1 MAAATAF
8 PRKSKTG
15 EADSREEGNVRINYL
30 AIVVA
35 AILYWLLG
43 GLWFAVLFSKQWMA
57 LEAFKPE
64 DIQRISPTIP
74 YIVSMIA
81 NLVIAFILAL
91 VCASQKADSAVKGAQ
106 TGILM
111 SVGFVATTTLT
122 TYLYEGRSFHLF
134 LINVGYIVVGMALM
148 GAVIGAWKK
157 KAA

>member
-8 PRKSKTG
+8 PRRST
-15 EADSREEGNVRINYL
+15 VRINYL
-30 AIVVA
+30 AIIVA

-43 GLWFAVLFSKQWMA
+43 GLWFAVLFGKQWMA

-91 VCASQKADSAVKGAQ
+91 VCASQKAE

-122 TYLYEGRSFHLF
+122 TYLYEGRPFNLF
-134 LINVGYIVVGMALM
+134 LINVGYIVVGLALM

>member
-8 PRKSKTG
+8 PRKSKRAKAIFARRST
-15 EADSREEGNVRINYL
+15 VRINYL
-30 AIVVA
+30 AIIVA

-43 GLWFAVLFSKQWMA
+43 ALWFGVLFSNQWMA
-57 LEAFKPE
+57 LEGFKAA
-64 DIQRISPTIP
+64 DLKNINPTIP

-91 VCASQKADSAVKGAQ
+91 VCATQKADSAVKGAQ

-111 SVGFVATTTLT
+111 GIGFVATTALS
-122 TYLYEGRSFHLF
+122 TYMFEGRPFHLY
-134 LINVGYIVVGMALM
+134 LINEGYPVVGLALM

>member
-1 MAAATAF
+1 MAAATTF
-8 PRKSKTG
+8 PRKSERAKRISARRST
-15 EADSREEGNVRINYL
+15 VRINYL
-30 AIVVA
+30 AIIVA

-91 VCASQKADSAVKGAQ
+91 VCASQKADTAVKGAQ

-122 TYLYEGRSFHLF
+122 TYLYEGRPFNLF

>member
-8 PRKSKTG
+8 PRKSKRAKGIFWRRST
-15 EADSREEGNVRINYL
+15 VRINYL

-35 AILYWLLG
+35 AILYFLLG
-43 GLWFAVLFSKQWMA
+43 GLWFGKLFNNQWVA
-57 LEAFKPE
+57 LEGFKAA
-64 DIQRISPTIP
+64 DLKNINPTIP

-91 VCASQKADSAVKGAQ
+91 VCATQKADSAVKGAQ

-111 SVGFVATTTLT
+111 GIGFVATTALS
-122 TYLYEGRSFHLF
+122 TYMFEGRSFHLY
-134 LINVGYIVVGMALM
+134 LINEGYPVVGLALM